1 MRSAGFKAREKIKNK
16 AAISQAL
23 RSMTAATSY
32 ELALKTEI
40 PQTKV
45 YHCLISLLD
54 GHYVEKGKFTGKRNE
69 VYWQFVKLYVEPS
82 DKKTDWGIH
91 YGAFYNLV
99 RVGK

>member
-1 MRSAGFKAREKIKNK
+1 MKSAGLKTREKIRHKS
-16 AAISQAL
+16 AISQAL
-23 RSMTAATSY
+23 QIMNLATSY

-40 PQTKV
+40 PQSKV
-45 YHCLISLLD
+45 YHCLVSLLD

-69 VYWQFVKLYVEPS
+69 VYWQFVKLYVAPS
-82 DKKTDWGIH
+82 DKKTDWGLH